1 MRLAICVAVAF
12 ALASCARGAGEAMQ
26 ITDNGNPVAMIVV
39 PDAATA
45 TEQFAAE
52 ELRSYLAQ
60 ISGAELPIEAEAQA
74 PEGARLLVGATS
86 AGQQARQALAE
97 GDPDA
102 FTVRTVGNDPLL
114 VGATDRGTLYAV
126 YDFLEDDLGCRWLGP
141 GPDWEDIPSQPS
153 ITIGDLDRT
162 ESPAM
167 KYRFLRMTVVGE
179 PETWKDY
186 CMSWAV
192 KQKINIGSGWPQTEL
207 PEQISKRGGFRA
219 WMSPHVIKSILDVD
233 EHFDEHPEWYAL
245 RGGARKNTGRNTQL
259 CTTNPEVVE
268 AVAAGLGEMFDARPE
283 VDFMGLGQ
291 ADGTAF
297 CECESCLALDTG
309 DIWPYRDK
317 GLPVITERWLSFV
330 NAVARRLQETHPGK
344 GIYTLAYHQTF
355 RPPDRDVTKPEPNVM
370 IQVVNSRPN
379 YVCFVHR
386 FEREDCPHHV
396 KFREGLERWVELTPA
411 GVMVYEYDP
420 HSTFCTMPY
429 PAARKFVD
437 DINYLCRLGVVGYE
451 GQSGPTVWGTY
462 GINHYAIAK
471 TTWSGEMDGDALVS
485 DYCDHAFGPA
495 SGAVQRFIATI
506 EAGLEAADHIT
517 EGVWTY
523 MTPEVMAAGRKQL
536 DAAHAAAEGADEQV
550 RRRLRAWEIS
560 FHYGE
565 MGIEAWRKA
574 QKALADEDADLL
586 EDAINL
592 AEAAGQYCL
601 DEQEKEPHYAAF
613 PGKLTKVYANSWKRT
628 LARWRE

>member
-268 AVAAGLGEMFDARPE
+268 GQGHLHAGLP
-283 VDFMGLGQ
+283 
-291 ADGTAF
+291 
-297 CECESCLALDTG
+297 
-309 DIWPYRDK
+309 
-317 GLPVITERWLSFV
+317 
-330 NAVARRLQETHPGK
+330 
-344 GIYTLAYHQTF
+344 
-355 RPPDRDVTKPEPNVM
+355 
-370 IQVVNSRPN
+370 
-379 YVCFVHR
+379 
-386 FEREDCPHHV
+386 
-396 KFREGLERWVELTPA
+396 
-411 GVMVYEYDP
+411 
-420 HSTFCTMPY
+420 
-429 PAARKFVD
+429 
-437 DINYLCRLGVVGYE
+437 
-451 GQSGPTVWGTY
+451 
-462 GINHYAIAK
+462 
-471 TTWSGEMDGDALVS
+471 S
-485 DYCDHAFGPA
+485 DLPA
-495 SGAVQRFIATI
+495 SGPGRD
-506 EAGLEAADHIT
+506 EARAERDDPGGQLPAQLRLLRASLRARGLPASCQVPRGPGAL
-517 EGVWTY
+517 G
-523 MTPEVMAAGRKQL
+523 
-536 DAAHAAAEGADEQV
+536 GADA
-550 RRRLRAWEIS
+550 RRGDGLR
-560 FHYGE
+560 
-565 MGIEAWRKA
+565 
-574 QKALADEDADLL
+574 
-586 EDAINL
+586 
-592 AEAAGQYCL
+592 
-601 DEQEKEPHYAAF
+601 
-613 PGKLTKVYANSWKRT
+613 V
-628 LARWRE
+628 